1 LRAKKIEYI
10 DEDLMNHEHGHENC
24 IHHSHGS
31 PKLKP
36 ATERQGEETS
46 LGDHELKEQTN
57 RTSPSACGSTYINYY
72 DMDVFKTSIIACSK
86 IPGLYSVINFG
97 RRELEQTGTGHFACL
112 GGFHPE
118 S

>member
-10 DEDLMNHEHGHENC
+10 DEDLINHEHDHANC
-24 IHHSHGS
+24 IHHSHGV

-36 ATERQGEETS
+36 TAERQDKEGAHN
-46 LGDHELKEQTN
+46 DHELKEQNNQTV
-57 RTSPSACGSTYINYY
+57 PSACGSTYINYY

-97 RRELEQTGTGHFACL
+97 RRELE
-112 GGFHPE
+112 
-118 S
+118 